1 MLFISALD
9 GGTECSLSRFAGS
22 TNLGAGAGAPE
33 SCADI
38 QQHLDRLE
46 SCVERNLVKFNKG
59 KCRVC
64 HWRGT
69 TCCTSMGWGEG
80 PGAPGGQQGVH
91 ESTVCP
97 EDQESQW
104 YLGCTRESFASR
116 SREVM
121 LPFCSRLVRPHLE
134 YLTSSS
140 SGVLSTRNTWTCWT
154 GFREEPKKVIRVME
168 LLFYEARQRDM
179 GLFSLEK
186 APEQPYCTFSVV
198 RGGL

>member
-1 MLFISALD
+1 MCQSSEFCDQQHRVQLEACSLWCYLGSALGPVSFMLFISALD

-69 TCCTSMGWGEG
+69 TCCTSMG
-80 PGAPGGQQGVH
+80 
-91 ESTVCP
+91 
-97 EDQESQW
+97 
-104 YLGCTRESFASR
+104 
-116 SREVM
+116 
-121 LPFCSRLVRPHLE
+121 
-134 YLTSSS
+134 
-140 SGVLSTRNTWTCWT
+140 
-154 GFREEPKKVIRVME
+154 
-168 LLFYEARQRDM
+168 
-179 GLFSLEK
+179 
-186 APEQPYCTFSVV
+186 
-198 RGGL
+198 